1 MNGTPDFLTP
11 AIAGLVSGFL
21 MSIPVGPVNI
31 TVINE
36 ALNRG
41 FLRPFLMG
49 VGAVSAE
56 AIYCALALT
65 GFQSVLDYPYVRSTL
80 VLVSFLVV
88 TVLGFRYL
96 AARSEPGD
104 RASVFVEFELEE
116 KLHWH
121 RGYFVGMGMTL
132 GNPFILLVWG
142 TLAAFLF
149 EHGLVREGALNQLAF
164 VGGMAGGGTLWFFM
178 LAQLTS
184 RKHRKVSPGTL
195 RVLTRVSGVGLL
207 AVGALLGAK
216 LVQAMAGAELA
227 GAGLLKHFR

>member
-1 MNGTPDFLTP
+1 VNAPPDFLTP
-11 AIAGLVSGFL
+11 AVAGLVSGFL
-21 MSIPVGPVNI
+21 MSVPVGPVNI

-49 VGAVSAE
+49 VGAVTAE

-65 GFQSVLDYPYVRSTL
+65 GFQSVLDYPHVRSTM

-96 AARSEPGD
+96 AARGDPGG
-104 RASVFVEFELEE
+104 RASALVEYEMEE
-116 KLHWH
+116 TLHLH

-132 GNPFILLVWG
+132 GNPFILVVWG

-149 EHGLVREGALNQLAF
+149 EHRLVREGALNHLAF
-164 VGGMAGGGTLWFFM
+164 VGGMAGGGTLWFFA
-178 LAQLTS
+178 LAQITA
-184 RKHRKVSPGTL
+184 RKHRKISPNAL
-195 RVLTRVSGVGLL
+195 RILTRISGIGLL
-207 AVGALLGAK
+207 AVGVLLGAR
-216 LVQAMAGAELA
+216 LVQALAGAELG
-227 GAGLLKHFR
+227 GAELLKHLR